1 MSQDYFLFLS
11 NIEPFSFLPE
21 KEIKHVADLIQV
33 ELYNKKKILF
43 HQGISILEKV
53 YILKEGT
60 AKRFYEDI
68 NKKIVTI
75 ALHKGEVFGGISILL
90 NESVA
95 IRSLEIRENT
105 SFYTI
110 PKNVFISLCDQYED
124 FKYHFTNIFGK
135 RMLDKTYLSLIA
147 TKKNDNKDQSIQFFS
162 NSISSVIRQDILF
175 CGANN
180 SIKDAAI
187 LMKQHRCSSI
197 LIKQE
202 GKFIGIVTDQDF
214 KNRVV
219 AADLKIS
226 NPISDI
232 MSYPLISISEHSS
245 VFEAFIKIMKTGV
258 KHLAIINNGN
268 DAIGVIS
275 NSDLI
280 NAQGKLPFLFIKEIN
295 KAVSYEEISKKQKQL
310 PQSIYTLINQGAKA
324 QNINNFVTAITD
336 AILEKLIKFAIQEI
350 GQPPVKFSFMV
361 MGSEGRKE
369 QTLKTDQDNA
379 IIFEDVNKE
388 NLESVN
394 AYFLTLGEHVC
405 KMLDKT
411 GYDFCKGDIMA
422 KNPKWCQPLSVWKSY
437 FKDWIYN
444 ASPETLLRTSIF
456 FDFRI
461 GYGDIS
467 LVNTL
472 RKCLFDFLGDRKV
485 FFRYMAENT
494 SHFRIPIGFFGNFIV
509 EPKGK
514 FKNTFD
520 IKKVMMLV
528 VDFAR
533 IYALQNKISATNT
546 MERLELLYKK
556 NVINESD
563 YNDISHSYSYMMN
576 LRFINQIHGIINE
589 GREPDNN
596 INPKKL
602 SRIEQQTLKEIFK
615 KTEKMAKLQ
624 QEFLAVM

>member
-21 KEIKHVADLIQV
+21 KEIRNIADLIQV
-33 ELYNKKKILF
+33 ESYNEKKILF
-43 HQGISILEKV
+43 RQGMSKLKKI
-53 YILKEGT
+53 YILKDGT
-60 AKRFYEDI
+60 ADRFHEDI
-68 NKKIVTI
+68 YKKLVTV

-95 IRSLEIRENT
+95 IRSLEIQKNT
-105 SFYTI
+105 SFYTL
-110 PKNVFISLCDQYED
+110 PKNVFISLCDEYED
-124 FKYHFTNIFGK
+124 FKYHFTNTFGK
-135 RMLDKTYLSLIA
+135 RMLDKTYSSLIVQ
-147 TKKNDNKDQSIQFFS
+147 KRSDKDESLQFFS
-162 NSISSVIRQDILF
+162 NSISSVIKRNVLF

-197 LIKQE
+197 LIKQD
-202 GKFIGIVTDQDF
+202 GRFIGITTDQDF
-214 KNRVV
+214 RNKVV

-226 NPISDI
+226 TPISDI
-232 MSYPLISISEHSS
+232 MSYPLISIPEHSS
-245 VFEAFIKIMKTGV
+245 VFEAFIKIMKTGI
-258 KHLAIINNGN
+258 KHLAVINNEN

-295 KAVSYEEISKKQKQL
+295 KAESYEEISKKQKQL
-310 PQSIYTLINQGAKA
+310 PKSIYTLINEGAKA

-336 AILEKLIKFAIQEI
+336 AILEKLIKFAIEEI
-350 GQPPVKFSFMV
+350 GQPPVKFAFMV

-379 IIFEDVNKE
+379 IIFEDVNEQK
-388 NLESVN
+388 LESVN
-394 AYFLTLGEHVC
+394 AYFLKLGEHVC
-405 KMLDKT
+405 NMLDKT
-411 GYDFCKGDIMA
+411 GYDFCKGNIMA
-422 KNPKWCQPLSVWKSY
+422 KNPEWCQPVSIWKKY
-437 FKDWIYN
+437 FKEWIYN
-444 ASPETLLRTSIF
+444 ASPETLLQTSIF
-456 FDFRI
+456 FDFRF

-467 LVNTL
+467 LVNEL
-472 RKCLFDFLGDRKV
+472 RASLFDFLGDRKV

-494 SHFRIPIGFFGNFIV
+494 SHFRVPIGFFGNFIV
-509 EPKGK
+509 ESKGN

-520 IKKVMMLV
+520 IKRPMMLV

-533 IYALQNKISATNT
+533 IYALQHKISATNT

-556 NVINESD
+556 NVISESD

-589 GREPDNN
+589 GKDPNNN

-615 KTEKMAKLQ
+615 KIEKRVNLQ
-624 QEFLAVM
+624 QEFLVVM

>member
-21 KEIKHVADLIQV
+21 KEIKHISDLIQV
-33 ELYNKKKILF
+33 EFFNEKKILF
-43 HQGISILEKV
+43 RQGISRLEKI

-60 AKRFYEDI
+60 AERFYESID
-68 NKKIVTI
+68 KKIVKD
-75 ALHKGEVFGGISILL
+75 ALHKGEIFGGISILL
-90 NESVA
+90 NESIA
-95 IRSLEIRENT
+95 IRSLEIQDNT
-105 SFYTI
+105 SFYTF
-110 PKNVFISLCDQYED
+110 PKNVFISLCDKYEE

-135 RMLDKTYLSLIA
+135 RMLDKTYLNLIV
-147 TKKNDNKDQSIQFFS
+147 KKSSDKEQSIQFFS
-162 NSISSVIRQDILF
+162 NSISSVIRRNVLF
-175 CGANN
+175 CGVNN

-197 LIKQE
+197 LIKQD
-202 GKFIGIVTDQDF
+202 GRFIGIATDQDF
-214 KNRVV
+214 RNRVV

-232 MSYPLISISEHSS
+232 MSDPLISISEHSS

-258 KHLAIINNGN
+258 KHLAVINNEN
-268 DAIGVIS
+268 DAVGVIS

-310 PQSIYTLINQGAKA
+310 PQSIYILINEGAKA

-336 AILEKLIKFAIQEI
+336 AILEKLIKFAIEEI
-350 GQPPVKFSFMV
+350 GQPPVKFAFMV

-379 IIFEDVNKE
+379 IIFEDVNGKE
-388 NLESVN
+388 LESVN
-394 AYFLTLGEHVC
+394 AYFLRIGEHVC
-405 KMLDKT
+405 NMLDKI
-411 GYDFCKGDIMA
+411 GYDFCQGDIMA
-422 KNPKWCQPLSVWKSY
+422 KNPKWCQPVSVWKKY
-437 FKDWIYN
+437 FKEWIYN
-444 ASPETLLRTSIF
+444 ANSEALLQISIF
-456 FDFRI
+456 FDFRF
-461 GYGDIS
+461 GYGDIG
-467 LVNTL
+467 LVNEL
-472 RKCLFDFLGDRKV
+472 REDLFNLLGNSRG
-485 FFRYMAENT
+485 FFRYMAANT
-494 SHFRIPIGFFGNFIV
+494 THFRVPIGFFGNFIV
-509 EPKGK
+509 ESQGK

-520 IKKVMMLV
+520 IKAPMMLV

-533 IYALQNKISATNT
+533 VYALQHKISATNT

-556 NVINESD
+556 NAISGSD
-563 YNDISHSYSYMMN
+563 YNDITHSYSYMMN
-576 LRFINQIHGIINE
+576 LRFINQINGIINE
-589 GREPDNN
+589 GGEPNNN

-615 KTEKMAKLQ
+615 KIEAWVKLQ
-624 QEFLAVM
+624 QDFLRVI

>member
-21 KEIKHVADLIQV
+21 KEIKHISDLIQV
-33 ELYNKKKILF
+33 ELFNEKKILF
-43 HQGISILEKV
+43 RQGISRLEKI

-60 AKRFYEDI
+60 AERFYEAVD
-68 NKKIVTI
+68 KKIVTD

-95 IRSLEIRENT
+95 IRSLEIQDNT
-105 SFYTI
+105 AFFTF
-110 PKNVFISLCDQYED
+110 PKTVFISLCDKYED
-124 FKYHFTNIFGK
+124 FKYYFTNIFGK
-135 RMLDKTYLSLIA
+135 RMLDKTYSNLIA
-147 TKKNDNKDQSIQFFS
+147 KERSDKEQSIQFFS
-162 NSISSVIRQDILF
+162 NSISSVIRRNVLF

-202 GKFIGIVTDQDF
+202 GRFIGITTDQDF
-214 KNRVV
+214 KNKVV

-232 MSYPLISISEHSS
+232 MSSPLISISEHSS
-245 VFEAFIKIMKTGV
+245 VFEAFIKIMKAGV
-258 KHLAIINNGN
+258 KHLAVINNEN

-280 NAQGKLPFLFIKEIN
+280 NAQGNLPFLFIKEIN
-295 KAVSYEEISKKQKQL
+295 EAVSYEEISKKQKQL
-310 PQSIYTLINQGAKA
+310 PLSIYTLINEGAKA

-350 GQPPVKFSFMV
+350 GQPPVKFAFMV

-379 IIFEDVNKE
+379 IIFEDVNE
-388 NLESVN
+388 EELESVN
-394 AYFLTLGEHVC
+394 AYFLKLGEHVC
-405 KMLDKT
+405 NMLDKT
-411 GYDFCKGDIMA
+411 GYDFCEGDIMA
-422 KNPKWCQPLSVWKSY
+422 KNPKWCQPVSIWKKY
-437 FKDWIYN
+437 FKEWIYN
-444 ASPETLLRTSIF
+444 ASSKALLQISIF
-456 FDFRI
+456 FDFRF

-467 LVNTL
+467 LVNEL
-472 RKCLFDFLGDRKV
+472 RENLFAVLGNGKG
-485 FFRYMAENT
+485 FFKYMAANT
-494 SHFRIPIGFFGNFIV
+494 THFRLPIGFFGNFIV
-509 EPKGK
+509 ESKGK

-520 IKKVMMLV
+520 IKKPMMLV

-546 MERLELLYKK
+546 MERLELIYKK
-556 NVINESD
+556 NVISESD
-563 YNDISHSYSYMMN
+563 YNDISLSYSYMMN
-576 LRFINQIHGIINE
+576 LRFINQIHAIINE
-589 GREPDNN
+589 GEEPNN
-596 INPKKL
+596 YINPKKL
-602 SRIEQQTLKEIFK
+602 SKIEQHTLKEIFK
-615 KTEKMAKLQ
+615 KIEARVKLQ
-624 QEFLAVM
+624 QDFFGVI

>member
-21 KEIKHVADLIQV
+21 KEIKHISDLIQV
-33 ELYNKKKILF
+33 ELFNEKKILF
-43 HQGISILEKV
+43 RQGISRLEKI

-60 AKRFYEDI
+60 AERFYEAVD
-68 NKKIVTI
+68 KKIVTD

-95 IRSLEIRENT
+95 IRSLEIQDNT
-105 SFYTI
+105 AFYTF
-110 PKNVFISLCDQYED
+110 PKTVFISLCDKYED
-124 FKYHFTNIFGK
+124 FKYYFTNIFGK
-135 RMLDKTYLSLIA
+135 RMLDKTYSNLIA
-147 TKKNDNKDQSIQFFS
+147 KERSDKEQSIQFFS
-162 NSISSVIRQDILF
+162 NSISSVIRRNVLF

-202 GKFIGIVTDQDF
+202 GRFIGITTDQDF
-214 KNRVV
+214 KNKVV

-232 MSYPLISISEHSS
+232 MSSPLISISEHSS
-245 VFEAFIKIMKTGV
+245 VFEAFIKIMKAGV
-258 KHLAIINNGN
+258 KHLAVINNEN

-280 NAQGKLPFLFIKEIN
+280 NAQGNLPFLFIKEIN
-295 KAVSYEEISKKQKQL
+295 EAVSYEEISKKQKQL
-310 PQSIYTLINQGAKA
+310 PLSIYTLINEGAKA

-350 GQPPVKFSFMV
+350 GQPPVKFAFMV

-379 IIFEDVNKE
+379 IIFEDVNE
-388 NLESVN
+388 EELESVN
-394 AYFLTLGEHVC
+394 AYFLKLGEHVC
-405 KMLDKT
+405 NMLDKT
-411 GYDFCKGDIMA
+411 GYDFCEGDIMA
-422 KNPKWCQPLSVWKSY
+422 KNPKWCQPVSIWKKY
-437 FKDWIYN
+437 FKEWIYN
-444 ASPETLLRTSIF
+444 ASSKALLQISIF
-456 FDFRI
+456 FDFRF

-467 LVNTL
+467 LVNEL
-472 RKCLFDFLGDRKV
+472 RENLFAVLGNGKG
-485 FFRYMAENT
+485 FFKYMAANT
-494 SHFRIPIGFFGNFIV
+494 THFRLPIGFFGNFIV
-509 EPKGK
+509 ESKGK

-520 IKKVMMLV
+520 IKKPMMLV

-546 MERLELLYKK
+546 MERLELIYKK
-556 NVINESD
+556 NVISESD
-563 YNDISHSYSYMMN
+563 YNDISLSYSYMMN
-576 LRFINQIHGIINE
+576 LRFINQIHAIINE
-589 GREPDNN
+589 GEEPNN
-596 INPKKL
+596 YINPKKL
-602 SRIEQQTLKEIFK
+602 SKIEQHTLKEIFK
-615 KTEKMAKLQ
+615 KIEARVKLQ
-624 QEFLAVM
+624 QDFFGVI

>member
-21 KEIKHVADLIQV
+21 SDKE
-33 ELYNKKKILF
+33 
-43 HQGISILEKV
+43 
-53 YILKEGT
+53 
-60 AKRFYEDI
+60 
-68 NKKIVTI
+68 
-75 ALHKGEVFGGISILL
+75 
-90 NESVA
+90 
-95 IRSLEIRENT
+95 
-105 SFYTI
+105 
-110 PKNVFISLCDQYED
+110 
-124 FKYHFTNIFGK
+124 
-135 RMLDKTYLSLIA
+135 
-147 TKKNDNKDQSIQFFS
+147 QSIQFFS
-162 NSISSVIRQDILF
+162 NSIASVIKRNVLF

-187 LMKQHRCSSI
+187 LMKQHQCSSI

-202 GKFIGIVTDQDF
+202 GKFIGITTDQDF
-214 KNRVV
+214 RNKVV
-219 AADLKIS
+219 AADLKSS

-232 MSYPLISISEHSS
+232 MSYPLISISKHSS

-258 KHLAIINNGN
+258 KHLAVINNEN

-295 KAVSYEEISKKQKQL
+295 KAVSYEEISNKQKQL
-310 PQSIYTLINQGAKA
+310 PQSIYTLINEGAKA

-350 GQPPVKFSFMV
+350 GQPPVKFAFMV

-379 IIFEDVNKE
+379 IIFEDVQE
-388 NLESVN
+388 EELESVN
-394 AYFLTLGEHVC
+394 RYFLKLGEHVC
-405 KMLDKT
+405 NMLDKT

-422 KNPKWCQPLSVWKSY
+422 KNPKWCQPVSIWKKY
-437 FKDWIYN
+437 FKEWIYN
-444 ASPETLLRTSIF
+444 ASPETLLQTSIF
-456 FDFRI
+456 FDFRF

-467 LVNTL
+467 LVNEL
-472 RKCLFDFLGDRKV
+472 RESLFDFLGNRKV

-494 SHFRIPIGFFGNFIV
+494 SQFRLPIGFFGNFIV
-509 EPKGK
+509 KSKGK

-520 IKKVMMLV
+520 IKGAMMLV
-528 VDFAR
+528 VNFAR
-533 IYALQNKISATNT
+533 TYALQNKIFATNT

-556 NVINESD
+556 NVISESD
-563 YNDISHSYSYMMN
+563 YNDISYSYSYMMN

-589 GREPDNN
+589 GREPNNN

-615 KTEKMAKLQ
+615 KTEKRAKLQ
-624 QEFLAVM
+624 HEFLAVM

>member
-1 MSQDYFLFLS
+1 MSQDYFPFLS

-21 KEIKHVADLIQV
+21 KEIKHIADLIQV
-33 ELYNKKKILF
+33 ESYNNKKILF
-43 HQGISILEKV
+43 RQGMSELENI
-53 YILKEGT
+53 YILKNGT
-60 AKRFYEDI
+60 AERFYEDI
-68 NKKIVTI
+68 YKNLITV

-95 IRSLEIRENT
+95 IRSLEIQNNT
-105 SFYTI
+105 SFYTL
-110 PKNVFISLCDQYED
+110 PKNVFISLCDEYED
-124 FKYHFTNIFGK
+124 FKYHFTNTFGK
-135 RMLDKTYLSLIA
+135 RMLDKTYSNLIA
-147 TKKNDNKDQSIQFFS
+147 QKRSAKEESLQFFS
-162 NSISSVIRQDILF
+162 NSISSVIRRNVLF

-197 LIKQE
+197 LIKQD
-202 GKFIGIVTDQDF
+202 GRFIGITTDQDF
-214 KNRVV
+214 RNKVV

-232 MSYPLISISEHSS
+232 MSSPLISIPEHSS
-245 VFEAFIKIMKTGV
+245 VFEAFIKIMKTGI
-258 KHLAIINNGN
+258 KHLAVINNEN

-295 KAVSYEEISKKQKQL
+295 KADSYEEISKKQKQL
-310 PQSIYTLINQGAKA
+310 PQSIYTLINEGAKA

-350 GQPPVKFSFMV
+350 GQPPVKFAFMV

-379 IIFEDVNKE
+379 IIFEDVNEEK
-388 NLESVN
+388 LESVN
-394 AYFLTLGEHVC
+394 AYFLKLGEHVC
-405 KMLDKT
+405 NMLDKT
-411 GYDFCKGDIMA
+411 GYDFCKGNIMA
-422 KNPKWCQPLSVWKSY
+422 KNPKWCQPVSIWKKY
-437 FKDWIYN
+437 FKEWIYN
-444 ASPETLLRTSIF
+444 ASPETLLKTSIF
-456 FDFRI
+456 FDFRF

-467 LVNTL
+467 LVNDL
-472 RKCLFDFLGDRKV
+472 RASLFDFLGNRKV

-494 SHFRIPIGFFGNFIV
+494 SHFRVPIGFFGNFIV
-509 EPKGK
+509 ESKGK

-520 IKKVMMLV
+520 IKRPMMLV

-533 IYALQNKISATNT
+533 IYALQHKIAATNT
-546 MERLELLYKK
+546 IERLELLYKK
-556 NVINESD
+556 NAISESD
-563 YNDISHSYSYMMN
+563 YSDISHSYSYMMN

-589 GREPDNN
+589 GRDPDNN

-615 KTEKMAKLQ
+615 KIEKRVNLQ
-624 QEFLAVM
+624 QEFLVVM

>member
-21 KEIKHVADLIQV
+21 KEIKHIADLIQV
-33 ELYNKKKILF
+33 ELFNEKKILF
-43 HQGISILEKV
+43 RQGISKLEKI

-60 AKRFYEDI
+60 AERFYEAIDKNMI
-68 NKKIVTI
+68 TD
-75 ALHKGEVFGGISILL
+75 ALHKGEIFGGISILL

-95 IRSLEIRENT
+95 IRSLEIQDNT
-105 SFYTI
+105 SFYTF
-110 PKNVFISLCDQYED
+110 PKNVFISLCDKYED
-124 FKYHFTNIFGK
+124 FKYYFTNIFGK
-135 RMLDKTYLSLIA
+135 RMLDKTYSSLIA
-147 TKKNDNKDQSIQFFS
+147 KKSSDKEQSLQFFS
-162 NSISSVIRQDILF
+162 NSISSVIRRNVLF
-175 CGANN
+175 CSTNN

-187 LMKQHRCSSI
+187 LMKQHRCGSI

-202 GKFIGIVTDQDF
+202 GRFIGITTDQDF
-214 KNRVV
+214 RNKVV
-219 AADLKIS
+219 ADELKIS

-232 MSYPLISISEHSS
+232 MSSPLISIQEHSS
-245 VFEAFIKIMKTGV
+245 VFEAFIKIVKAEI
-258 KHLAIINNGN
+258 KHLAVINNEN

-295 KAVSYEEISKKQKQL
+295 KAVSYKEISKKQKQL
-310 PQSIYTLINQGAKA
+310 PQSISTLINEGAKA

-336 AILEKLIKFAIQEI
+336 AILEKLITFAIDEL
-350 GQPPVKFSFMV
+350 GPPPVKFAFMV

-379 IIFEDVNKE
+379 IIFEDVNE
-388 NLESVN
+388 EELESVN
-394 AYFLTLGEHVC
+394 AYFLKLGEHVC
-405 KMLDKT
+405 NMLDKT
-411 GYDFCKGDIMA
+411 GYDFCKGNIMA
-422 KNPKWCQPLSVWKSY
+422 KNPKWCQPVSIWKKY
-437 FKDWIYN
+437 FKEWIYN
-444 ASPETLLRTSIF
+444 ASPEALLQISIF
-456 FDFRI
+456 FDFRL
-461 GYGDIS
+461 GYGDS
-467 LVNTL
+467 NLVNEL
-472 RKCLFDFLGDRKV
+472 REYLFDILGNGKG
-485 FFRYMAENT
+485 FFRYMAANT
-494 SHFRIPIGFFGNFIV
+494 THFRLPIGFFGNFIV
-509 EPKGK
+509 ESKGE

-520 IKKVMMLV
+520 IKKPMMLV

-556 NVINESD
+556 NVISESD

-576 LRFINQIHGIINE
+576 LRFINQINGIINKGE
-589 GREPDNN
+589 EPNNN

-615 KTEKMAKLQ
+615 KIETRTKLQ
-624 QEFLAVM
+624 QDFFSVI

>member
-21 KEIKHVADLIQV
+21 KEIKHIADLIQV
-33 ELYNKKKILF
+33 ELFNEKKILF
-43 HQGISILEKV
+43 RQGISRLEKI

-60 AKRFYEDI
+60 AERFYEAVD
-68 NKKIVTI
+68 KKIVTD

-95 IRSLEIRENT
+95 IRSLEIQDNT
-105 SFYTI
+105 AFYTF
-110 PKNVFISLCDQYED
+110 PKNVFISLCDNYED
-124 FKYHFTNIFGK
+124 FKYYFTNIFGK
-135 RMLDKTYLSLIA
+135 RMLDKTYSNLIA
-147 TKKNDNKDQSIQFFS
+147 KERSDSEQSIQFFS
-162 NSISSVIRQDILF
+162 NSISSVIRRNILF

-202 GKFIGIVTDQDF
+202 GRFIGITTDQDF
-214 KNRVV
+214 KNKVV

-232 MSYPLISISEHSS
+232 MSSPLISISEHSS
-245 VFEAFIKIMKTGV
+245 VFEAFIKIMKAGV
-258 KHLAIINNGN
+258 KHLAVINNEN

-280 NAQGKLPFLFIKEIN
+280 NAQGNLPFLFIKEIN
-295 KAVSYEEISKKQKQL
+295 EAVSYEEISKKQKQL
-310 PQSIYTLINQGAKA
+310 PLSIYTLINEGAKA

-336 AILEKLIKFAIQEI
+336 SILEKLIKFAIQEI
-350 GQPPVKFSFMV
+350 GQPPVKFAFMV

-379 IIFEDVNKE
+379 IIFEDVNE
-388 NLESVN
+388 EELESVN
-394 AYFLTLGEHVC
+394 AYFLKLGEHVC
-405 KMLDKT
+405 NMLDKT
-411 GYDFCKGDIMA
+411 GYDFCDGDIMA
-422 KNPKWCQPLSVWKSY
+422 KNPKWCQPVSIWKKY
-437 FKDWIYN
+437 FKEWIYN
-444 ASPETLLRTSIF
+444 ASSKALLQISIF
-456 FDFRI
+456 FDFRF

-467 LVNTL
+467 LVNDL
-472 RKCLFDFLGDRKV
+472 RESLFDVLGNGKG
-485 FFRYMAENT
+485 FFKYMAANT
-494 SHFRIPIGFFGNFIV
+494 THFRLPIGFFGNFIV
-509 EPKGK
+509 ESKGK

-520 IKKVMMLV
+520 IKKPMMLV

-556 NVINESD
+556 NVISESD
-563 YNDISHSYSYMMN
+563 YNDISLSYSYMMN
-576 LRFINQIHGIINE
+576 LRFINQIHAIINE
-589 GREPDNN
+589 GEEPNNN

-602 SRIEQQTLKEIFK
+602 SRIEQHTLKEIFK
-615 KTEKMAKLQ
+615 KIETRVKLQ
-624 QEFLAVM
+624 QDFFEVI

>member
-21 KEIKHVADLIQV
+21 KEIKHISDLIQV
-33 ELYNKKKILF
+33 ELFNEKKILF
-43 HQGISILEKV
+43 RQGISRLEKI

-60 AKRFYEDI
+60 AERFYEAVD
-68 NKKIVTI
+68 KKIVTD

-95 IRSLEIRENT
+95 IRSLEIQDNT
-105 SFYTI
+105 AFYTF
-110 PKNVFISLCDQYED
+110 PKNVFISLCDKYED
-124 FKYHFTNIFGK
+124 FKYYFTNIFGK
-135 RMLDKTYLSLIA
+135 RMLDKTYSNLIA
-147 TKKNDNKDQSIQFFS
+147 KERSDKEQSIQFFS
-162 NSISSVIRQDILF
+162 NSISSVIRRNVLF

-202 GKFIGIVTDQDF
+202 GRFIGITTDQDF
-214 KNRVV
+214 KNKVV

-232 MSYPLISISEHSS
+232 MSSPLISISEHSS
-245 VFEAFIKIMKTGV
+245 VFEAFIKIMKAGV
-258 KHLAIINNGN
+258 KHLAVINNEN

-280 NAQGKLPFLFIKEIN
+280 NAQGNLPFLFIKEIN
-295 KAVSYEEISKKQKQL
+295 EAVSYEEISKKQKQL
-310 PQSIYTLINQGAKA
+310 PLSIYTLINEGAKA

-350 GQPPVKFSFMV
+350 GQPPVKFAFMV

-379 IIFEDVNKE
+379 IIFEDVNE
-388 NLESVN
+388 EELESVN
-394 AYFLTLGEHVC
+394 AYFLKLGEHVC
-405 KMLDKT
+405 NMLDKT
-411 GYDFCKGDIMA
+411 GYDFCEGDIMA
-422 KNPKWCQPLSVWKSY
+422 KNPKWCQPVSIWKKY
-437 FKDWIYN
+437 FKEWIYN
-444 ASPETLLRTSIF
+444 ASSKALLQISIF
-456 FDFRI
+456 FDFRF

-467 LVNTL
+467 LVNEL
-472 RKCLFDFLGDRKV
+472 RENLFAVLGNGKG
-485 FFRYMAENT
+485 FFKYMAANT
-494 SHFRIPIGFFGNFIV
+494 THFRLPIGFFGNFIV
-509 EPKGK
+509 ESKGK

-520 IKKVMMLV
+520 IKKPMMLV

-546 MERLELLYKK
+546 MERLELIYKK
-556 NVINESD
+556 NVISESD
-563 YNDISHSYSYMMN
+563 YNDISLSYSYMMN
-576 LRFINQIHGIINE
+576 LRFINQIHAIINE
-589 GREPDNN
+589 GEEPNN
-596 INPKKL
+596 YINPKKL
-602 SRIEQQTLKEIFK
+602 SKIEQHTLKEIFK
-615 KTEKMAKLQ
+615 KIEARVKLQ
-624 QEFLAVM
+624 QDFFGVI

>member
-1 MSQDYFLFLS
+1 
-11 NIEPFSFLPE
+11 
-21 KEIKHVADLIQV
+21 
-33 ELYNKKKILF
+33 KILF
-43 HQGISILEKV
+43 RQGMSKLKKI
-53 YILKEGT
+53 YILKDGT
-60 AKRFYEDI
+60 ADRFHEDI
-68 NKKIVTI
+68 YKKLVTV

-95 IRSLEIRENT
+95 IRSLEIQKNT
-105 SFYTI
+105 SFYTL
-110 PKNVFISLCDQYED
+110 PKNVFISLCDEYED
-124 FKYHFTNIFGK
+124 FKYHFTNTFGK
-135 RMLDKTYLSLIA
+135 RMLDKTYSSLIVQ
-147 TKKNDNKDQSIQFFS
+147 KRSDKDESLQFFS
-162 NSISSVIRQDILF
+162 NSISSVIKRNVLF

-197 LIKQE
+197 LIKQD
-202 GKFIGIVTDQDF
+202 GRFIGITTDQDF
-214 KNRVV
+214 RNKVV

-226 NPISDI
+226 TPISDI
-232 MSYPLISISEHSS
+232 MSYPLISIPEHSS
-245 VFEAFIKIMKTGV
+245 VFEAFIKIMKTGI
-258 KHLAIINNGN
+258 KHLAVINNEN

-295 KAVSYEEISKKQKQL
+295 KAESYEEISKKQKQL
-310 PQSIYTLINQGAKA
+310 PKSIYTLINEGAKA

-336 AILEKLIKFAIQEI
+336 AILEKLIKFAIEEI
-350 GQPPVKFSFMV
+350 GQPPVKFAFMV

-379 IIFEDVNKE
+379 IIFEDVNEQK
-388 NLESVN
+388 LESVN
-394 AYFLTLGEHVC
+394 AYFLKLGEHVC
-405 KMLDKT
+405 NMLDKT
-411 GYDFCKGDIMA
+411 GYDFCKGNIMA
-422 KNPKWCQPLSVWKSY
+422 KNPEWCQPVSIWKKY
-437 FKDWIYN
+437 FKEWIYN
-444 ASPETLLRTSIF
+444 ASPETLLQTSIF
-456 FDFRI
+456 FDFRF

-467 LVNTL
+467 LVNEL
-472 RKCLFDFLGDRKV
+472 RASLFDFLGDRKV

-494 SHFRIPIGFFGNFIV
+494 SHFRVPIGFFGNFIV
-509 EPKGK
+509 ESKGN

-520 IKKVMMLV
+520 IKRPMMLV

-533 IYALQNKISATNT
+533 IYALQHKISATNT

-556 NVINESD
+556 NVISESD

-589 GREPDNN
+589 GKDPNNN

-615 KTEKMAKLQ
+615 KIEKRVNLQ
-624 QEFLAVM
+624 QEFLVVM